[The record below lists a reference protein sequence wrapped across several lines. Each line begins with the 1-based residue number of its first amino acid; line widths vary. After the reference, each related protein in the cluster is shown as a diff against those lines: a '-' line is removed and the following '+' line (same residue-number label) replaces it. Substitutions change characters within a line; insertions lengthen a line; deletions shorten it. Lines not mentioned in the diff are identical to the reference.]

1 MSIAQ
6 ALLPEFDAEM
16 ATTRRCLERVPE
28 DKLDYKP
35 DPKSM
40 SLGRL
45 AGHVAEMA
53 GWGSVTIDRDEL
65 DFGTGEFQPTTMTS
79 RKQIL
84 EVFDKLVADSRASL
98 AKVSDE
104 RLMGNWSL
112 KNSGTTLMTMPR
124 VAVLRTFVMNHPIH
138 HRGQLSVYLRLVGE
152 KVPSI
157 YGPSADE
164 GQMGASA

>member
-28 DKLDYKP
+28 DRLDYKP

-45 AGHVAEMA
+45 AGHVAEMPS
-53 GWGSVTIDRDEL
+53 WGSMAINTDEL
-65 DFGTGEFQPTTMTS
+65 NFASGDFKPMEMTS
-79 RKQIL
+79 RAQIL
-84 EVFDKLVADSRASL
+84 TAFDKIVADSRAAL
-98 AKVSDE
+98 AGASDE
-104 RLMGNWSL
+104 HLMGSWSL
-112 KNSGTTLMTMPR
+112 KNGDMTLMTMPR
-124 VAVLRTFVMNHPIH
+124 LAVIRTFVMNHTIH
-138 HRGQLSVYLRLVGE
+138 HRGQLSVYLRACGAL
-152 KVPSI
+152 VPSI

-164 GQMGASA
+164 GMAASA

>member
-28 DKLDYKP
+28 NRLDYKP

-45 AGHVAEMA
+45 AGHVAEMPS
-53 GWGSVTIDRDEL
+53 WGSVTVNSDAL
-65 DFGTGEFQPTTMTS
+65 DFAKGEFTPMDMTS
-79 RKQIL
+79 RAQIL
-84 EVFDKLVADSRASL
+84 AAFDKIVADSRAAL
-98 AKVSDE
+98 ASATDE
-104 RLMGNWSL
+104 RLMGPWSL
-112 KNSGTTLMTMPR
+112 KNGETTLMTMPR
-124 VAVLRTFVMNHPIH
+124 IGVIRTFVMNHTIH
-138 HRGQLSVYLRLVGE
+138 HRGQLSVYLRSVGAL
-152 KVPSI
+152 VPSI

-164 GQMGASA
+164 GMAASA